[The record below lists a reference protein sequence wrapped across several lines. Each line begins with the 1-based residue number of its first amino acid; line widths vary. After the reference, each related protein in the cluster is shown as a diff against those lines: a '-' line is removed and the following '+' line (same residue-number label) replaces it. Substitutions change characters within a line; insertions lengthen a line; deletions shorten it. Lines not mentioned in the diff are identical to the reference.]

1 LKDAENAVKRP
12 RRIRTSVRVGFVV
25 VLILLFAVTVE
36 GGARLTFA
44 FKDWFKA
51 ALASIDETVLNLNEY
66 QMRDPRHPSNWILRP
81 GFSETPEQV
90 IAAKKKSGRILA
102 ENSWKELVTRV
113 DVRQDETGI
122 RIDRNGFRGPEIDRA
137 HSHPRVL
144 TLGDSCTFGSFLER
158 YTYPRVLESELR
170 QGGREVEVVNGGVEG
185 YAPQNILFRIDDF
198 KALRPEI
205 TTLYIGWNALYNE
218 NEFLDGIDRYLA
230 SARLF
235 KTASAVVHALA
246 VTPQKAALESYNKPK
261 LPRKDAADV
270 RSAGNYSPSFIDDVD
285 RIVREMESVGSR
297 VVIVTLPGLFT
308 MDEAPSD
315 LALKVGHLPPYT
327 DNPYLLAKITERYNI
342 ALRELAKRH
351 GLQVIDLEE
360 WSRVALQPRDRYFFD
375 SVHLY
380 EEGQQRIGQYMAAQ
394 LLPTLPNGVSR

>member
-1 LKDAENAVKRP
+1 
-12 RRIRTSVRVGFVV
+12 VGFVL
-25 VLILLFAVTVE
+25 VLILLFAVTLE

-44 FKDWFKA
+44 FKDWFKT

-66 QMRDPRHPSNWILRP
+66 QMRDPRHSGNWILRP
-81 GFSETPEQV
+81 GFSETPQQV
-90 IAAKKKSGRILA
+90 IEAKKKAGRILA
-102 ENSWKELVTRV
+102 EKSWKELVTRV
-113 DVRQDETGI
+113 DVRQDERGI
-122 RIDRNGFRGPEIDRA
+122 RINRDGFRGPEIDKA

-158 YTYPRVLESELR
+158 YTYPRVLETEIR
-170 QGGREVEVVNGGVEG
+170 QRGSEVEVVNGGVEG
-185 YAPQNILFRIDDF
+185 YAPQNILSRIEDF

-205 TTLYIGWNALYNE
+205 TTFYIGWNALYNE

-230 SARLF
+230 SVRLI
-235 KTASAVVHALA
+235 KTASAVIHALA

-261 LPRKDAADV
+261 HPRKDSPEV
-270 RSAGNYSPSFIDDVD
+270 RRAENYSPSFIDDVD
-285 RIVREMESVGSR
+285 RIVREMGSVGSR

-308 MDEAPSD
+308 MDDAPSD
-315 LALKVGHLPPYT
+315 LALKVGHLPPFT

-342 ALRELAKRH
+342 ALRELAKRR
-351 GLQVIDLEE
+351 GLEVIDLEE

-394 LLPTLPNGVSR
+394 LLPILSNGESR